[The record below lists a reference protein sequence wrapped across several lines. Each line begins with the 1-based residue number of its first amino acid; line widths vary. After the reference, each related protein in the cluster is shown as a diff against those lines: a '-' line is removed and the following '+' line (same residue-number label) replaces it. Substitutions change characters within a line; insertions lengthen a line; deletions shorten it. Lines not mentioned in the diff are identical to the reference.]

1 MTAYTLMQINNSWLC
16 RIEIDGVEQY
26 RGGFEPDFHTA
37 MERALEWESKRMTA
51 TEVFENWRTSEA
63 LLAERNRRRADAL
76 DAFGDML
83 QGKILKCNC
92 GLCEQCVYPSEAP

>member
-1 MTAYTLMQINNSWLC
+1 MTIYLLTEVKGYGWLC

-26 RGGFEPDFHTA
+26 RGSFEPDAYTA
-37 MERALEWESKRMTA
+37 MDKAFEWED
-51 TEVFENWRTSEA
+51 
-63 LLAERNRRRADAL
+63 RRRADAL